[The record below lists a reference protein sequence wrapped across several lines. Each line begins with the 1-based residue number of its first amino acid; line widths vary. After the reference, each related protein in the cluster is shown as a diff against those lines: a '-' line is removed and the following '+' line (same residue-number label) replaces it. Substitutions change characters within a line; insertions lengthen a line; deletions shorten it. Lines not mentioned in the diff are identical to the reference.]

1 MTKERKYSVLSLAF
15 GICLI
20 APHSLWGDI
29 ETASP
34 SEEIWGTIWVF
45 QGDPIDKLVEGPV
58 QIQPILLSN
67 TCIDNNGGE
76 LTISIN
82 PPDGSLKMRNFR
94 SSAIVGT
101 NKGMTVIK
109 NNAPIFSNIEGGYAS
124 SDGGVIQ
131 ATNGASIDIEKTKI
145 NIEDKAISSQGVAA
159 ASGGI
164 IRLLNCP
171 MSLKGVNVYGLNARG
186 LYTNATPSTIT
197 YESADIHVESSTIGI
212 GATSASG
219 GYVNLNNSTINLVAK
234 DSFNQS
240 YGVSARGI
248 DNNGNPS
255 TILCQGTK
263 IQSSENPINTVY
275 GAAAEIG
282 GYVQLSK
289 TSIDL
294 QGNNFYGLYAR
305 GTGNNSTP
313 STIDFQA
320 DSITLNGNAGIGAF
334 AGNGGKIQLGQSDIQ
349 VNSSGGGAGAA
360 AKSGGNLNLT
370 SSSIGMSGQTDNC
383 YGLVAGG
390 VDDNLNSSAITC
402 TDTHL
407 SIKEQNSNIAYGAFA
422 EDRGNIQLNNGQI
435 IIEGRDCYGLRSEGA
450 VDQSSLSMII
460 CQEFTTIN
468 VKSIVSSGSNNT
480 AWGGYAEG
488 SGSINLNQSTLN
500 VEGKN
505 CYGLKSAHQ
514 SPLSKITCQE
524 SMIAVRGKNASGW
537 GNSDNQV
544 WGAFTEEGGNIY
556 LSTTSLAVSGNN
568 FYGLY
573 ANGMGG
579 YSTPSTI
586 NFEENSITLSGGV
599 GTGAYASNG
608 GMITLTGEAKSS
620 SNNNVFNMTITS
632 SSDLNPSYGLYADS
646 KGSLEMSNMDMI
658 IDAPLSVGMEAID
671 RGSSITLNSVNMHFS
686 QPNATGMRLSHGSS
700 VNLNAS
706 TIRGQQP
713 LSKKGHAQRAL
724 RLSQEAIYPAIY
736 SGTTLENEH
745 NSFKMT
751 DGLVEGDFT
760 HLIYADH
767 SQLEASFERSSVIS
781 PHLKTPLCHATK
793 DSLVNIYASDNAS
806 LTGDLEG
813 EGNIHISLL
822 NNASWSGKKSE
833 KLKPVVQL
841 EIHQNSLWEVTGSSS
856 IDLVNHQR
864 GTIEMAPIT
873 DAGATLLEI
882 EEYQGMGG
890 NVILNTALGFNNSAS
905 DLMTVNHYTAT
916 NPTTLTLRN
925 QGAPQ
930 GMVLS
935 HTIPLIKVAK
945 SESLDEGAFVLNE
958 FMNAEGYNYTFQ
970 YDPHDP
976 FWHIW
981 SLQLEENTDHTSLYA
996 ALPSTAVSYNLSLI
1010 DTFHERMGAL
1020 PREESSTLWSRYSYQ
1035 KGDAHQT
1042 YQGTAIQKGRSSYT
1056 NQTFQVGATLLSK
1069 RHQNGHQDDVG
1080 VYGALGEAA
1089 SHILPEGAPS
1099 GKNEMVIQSAATY
1112 WTHFGPSR
1120 EYLDAVIQGSYYRT
1134 QSAALKSQ
1142 AKTTG
1147 FSMTGSLEGGI
1158 PFQMNLGFFIEPE
1171 VQMISQLM
1179 HLHSFSEGSSRV
1191 KLKNISSFV
1200 TRLGVRVGKDWRVS
1214 EKPVLIWARGS
1225 SYHEWLGG
1233 SEAIFDPQGS
1243 STPFSLKQPKSWGEF
1258 NVGVD
1263 AVLREA
1269 LSLYGSTG
1277 YTTDFS
1283 LSHAYDV
1290 EVGLTWR
1297 W

>member
-186 LYTNATPSTIT
+186 LYTNATPSAIT

-219 GYVNLNNSTINLVAK
+219 AYVSLNNSTINLVAK

-240 YGVSARGI
+240 YGLSARGI

-255 TILCQGTK
+255 TIICQGTH
-263 IQSSENPINTVY
+263 IQSSEDPINTVY

-282 GYVQLSK
+282 GCVQLST

-305 GTGNNSTP
+305 GKGNASTP

-370 SSSIGMSGQTDNC
+370 SSSIWMSGQTDNC
-383 YGLVAGG
+383 YGLVASG
-390 VDDNLNSSAITC
+390 VEDNKPSTMTC
-402 TDTHL
+402 TDIHVA
-407 SIKEQNSNIAYGAFA
+407 IKDQSSNTAHGAFA
-422 EDRGNIQLNNGQI
+422 EDGGNIQLSTASI
-435 IIEGRDCYGLRSEGA
+435 D
-450 VDQSSLSMII
+450 LS
-460 CQEFTTIN
+460 
-468 VKSIVSSGSNNT
+468 GH
-480 AWGGYAEG
+480 Y
-488 SGSINLNQSTLN
+488 
-500 VEGKN
+500 
-505 CYGLKSAHQ
+505 
-514 SPLSKITCQE
+514 
-524 SMIAVRGKNASGW
+524 
-537 GNSDNQV
+537 
-544 WGAFTEEGGNIY
+544 
-556 LSTTSLAVSGNN
+556 

-573 ANGMGG
+573 AKGMDND
-579 YSTPSTI
+579 STPSII
-586 NFEENSITLSGGV
+586 NFQGTSISLNGGAGTGVCASHGGV
-599 GTGAYASNG
+599 VNL
-608 GMITLTGEAKSS
+608 MGEIESS
-620 SNNNVFNMTITS
+620 SPKSVFNMMVNGLEP
-632 SSDLNPSYGLYADS
+632 SDSSYGLYADS
-646 KGSLEMSNMDMI
+646 KGSIEMSNMDMI
-658 IDAPLSVGMEAID
+658 IGAPLSLGMEAID

-686 QPNATGMRLSHGSS
+686 QPNATGVRLSHSS
-700 VNLNAS
+700 SINLNAS
-706 TIRGQQP
+706 TIKGPQT
-713 LSKKGHAQRAL
+713 LSKRGHEQRAL
-724 RLSQEAIYPAIY
+724 RLSEEAIYPAIY
-736 SGTTLENEH
+736 SGTTLENER

-822 NNASWSGKKSE
+822 NDTSWKGKRSE
-833 KLKPVVQL
+833 ELKPIVQL

-945 SESLDEGAFVLNE
+945 SESLDEGAFVLDE

-996 ALPSTAVSYNLSLI
+996 ALPSNALSYNLSLI

-1042 YQGTAIQKGRSSYT
+1042 YHGTAIQKGRSSYT

-1099 GKNEMVIQSAATY
+1099 GKNKMVIQSAATY

-1179 HLHSFSEGSSRV
+1179 HLHSFSEGNSRV

-1200 TRLGVRVGKDWRVS
+1200 TRLGVRVGKDWPLS
-1214 EKPVLIWARGS
+1214 EKPISIWARGS